1 MLNVKAALEDRFP
14 DFFEKHT
21 KIGPILLK
29 FLGFLFHEAR
39 IQQFER
45 ENPYARGLE
54 FVEKALLFLIFHS
67 EHAIGS
73 ELEYRQKAP

>member
-29 FLGFLFHEAR
+29 FLDFFFMKRVFNSLSANTRMLG
-39 IQQFER
+39 
-45 ENPYARGLE
+45 
-54 FVEKALLFLIFHS
+54 V
-67 EHAIGS
+67 
-73 ELEYRQKAP
+73 

>member
-29 FLGFLFHEAR
+29 FLGFLLHEAR

-45 ENPYARGLE
+45 EYPYARGLE
-54 FVEKALLFLIFHS
+54 FVE
-67 EHAIGS
+67 
-73 ELEYRQKAP
+73 